1 MLISDQVAASRPQA
15 VPTEHLLKYAHALL
29 HSCIHCLLRI
39 CAMGCTLL
47 TTLIGLCLVVCISDI
62 QHNRITSVVLFLT
75 AVMNC
80 LLLSSAKDGEH
91 IQAVKVSDHVMT
103 IALMMRKTPMK
114 SMWNEEVTR
123 RVQKLQWLMTA
134 VM

>member
-1 MLISDQVAASRPQA
+1 
-15 VPTEHLLKYAHALL
+15 
-29 HSCIHCLLRI
+29 
-39 CAMGCTLL
+39 MGCTLL
-47 TTLIGLCLVVCISDI
+47 TTLIGLCLVVCISDK
-62 QHNRITSVVLFLT
+62 QCNRITSVVLFLT

-114 SMWNEEVTR
+114 SMWNEVVTR

-134 VM
+134 AM